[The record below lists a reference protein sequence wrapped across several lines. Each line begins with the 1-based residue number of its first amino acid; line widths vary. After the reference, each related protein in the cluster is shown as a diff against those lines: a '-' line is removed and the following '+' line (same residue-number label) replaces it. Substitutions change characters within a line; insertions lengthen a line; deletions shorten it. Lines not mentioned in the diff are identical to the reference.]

1 MFFITITTFHSVRSA
16 SVRRRRFRASAVRNE
31 DSEWRGRAEQDRV
44 RMRRR
49 APHQRRAIES
59 DPVLVRSRLGLPR
72 AASVL
77 QK

>member
-1 MFFITITTFHSVRSA
+1 MRSA
-16 SVRRRRFRASAVRNE
+16 SVRRRRFRASAVRNK

-59 DPVLVRSRLGLPR
+59 DPVLVWSRLGLPR